1 MRPSQKLNT
10 FSSMIFL
17 MKKNDILH
25 KNSDKY
31 ALSSEESEV
40 VVGGVGPIKR
50 PRSIAVVTVT
60 DLIISPFPA
69 GNGSQ
74 G

>member
-31 ALSSEESEV
+31 TLSSEESAFV
-40 VVGGVGPIKR
+40 SGGTVPVKV
-50 PRSIAVVTVT
+50 PRAVALEPRFINALIVTS
-60 DLIISPFPA
+60 DDS
-69 GNGSQ
+69 
-74 G
+74 